1 MSIPTLEAISI
12 MDTMVNFINKIKYI
26 VVFPTVFLFGC
37 FPSFNSENIQK
48 ETNCSNRS
56 MQLVYRKGILDQDP
70 YSYVIMN
77 NPVDTICFNGIV
89 NDITCEENILI
100 IHIDSTLYE
109 KNQILIDSIKHT
121 NKSIRFSIDD

>member
-1 MSIPTLEAISI
+1 
-12 MDTMVNFINKIKYI
+12 MDSMANFINKIKYI
-26 VVFPTVFLFGC
+26 VVFPTVFLSGC

-56 MQLVYRKGILDQDP
+56 MQLVYRKGILDQESF
-70 YSYVIMN
+70 SYVIMD
-77 NPVDTICFNGIV
+77 NPVDTLCFKGLV
-89 NDITCEENILI
+89 NDIICEGNVLI

-121 NKSIRFSIDD
+121 DISIKFNIGD